1 MTPAQCAAA
10 RKALDWTAH
19 HLATQAGVSTQTIL
33 NFERGRSR
41 TNRLIVA
48 SIQKVLTEAG
58 VEFVPAPGEAVP
70 GARVVRVELED
81 GSAVVVRVGSLS

>member
-10 RKALDWTAH
+10 RKALDWTAQ

-33 NFERGRSR
+33 NFERAKSR

-48 SIQKVLTEAG
+48 SIEKVLTEAG
-58 VEFVPAPGEAVP
+58 VEFVPPKGEAKP

-81 GSAVVVRVGSLS
+81 GSAVVVPRC